1 MNSDE
6 GLYIMHTRE
15 LHTLQLEIYKIG
27 RSNILDN
34 RMKQYPKGS
43 KIICMIN
50 CENSILCEKE
60 LIKLFKEKFVQ
71 KLEYGTEYFEG
82 DKRLM
87 IKEIFNFINIRNDD
101 SIKKGLTKLDISKKL
116 DIDKKIDTSKKNKNK
131 VKINSSNKK
140 NDRTCP
146 KCNREFKYSSI
157 LRTHMKTSFH
167 CILANE
173 EIDNYILT
181 QKKLQ
186 KIVTF
191 VKPIQ
196 CINCKNCFKTNSSYN
211 KHQNYSKCGI
221 NNKT

>member
-6 GLYIMHTRE
+6 GVYMMHTRE

-27 RSNILDN
+27 RSHILDN

-60 LIKLFKEKFVQ
+60 LIKLFKEKFIQ
-71 KLEYGTEYFEG
+71 RLEYGTEYFEG
-82 DKRLM
+82 NKFKM
-87 IKEIFNFINIRNDD
+87 IKELSNLINSRNDD
-101 SIKKGLTKLDISKKL
+101 SMKKAEKKTDIVKKKATCKKT
-116 DIDKKIDTSKKNKNK
+116 DKKDD
-131 VKINSSNKK
+131 INSSNNKI
-140 NDRTCP
+140 DRTCP

-173 EIDNYILT
+173 EIDNYISN
-181 QKKLQ
+181 QKKNK
-186 KIVTF
+186 KIVKI

-196 CINCKNCFKTNSSYN
+196 CANCKNCFKSNSSYN

-221 NNKT
+221 NNQI